1 MNLTTE
7 SIPFYYPEKIMK
19 WFLVMY
25 LVGSEEVMVSK
36 ESFESLDA
44 CGTYF
49 NEVQE
54 DLKKMKNIK
63 EIRCE
68 EGAIG
73 NSSEKKGSTL

>member
-1 MNLTTE
+1 
-7 SIPFYYPEKIMK
+7 MK

-25 LVGSEEVMVSK
+25 LIGSDDVMVSK
-36 ESFESLDA
+36 QSFNSLEE

-54 DLKKMKNIK
+54 DLKKMKNLK

-68 EGAIG
+68 EGSVQ
-73 NSSEKKGSTL
+73 NSQENKSNI